1 MGIEFETEVLEVK
14 VNEIVQK
21 LRELGAKEIP
31 EVLQQR
37 WVFSL
42 ACSKDGDF
50 GKGKDAWIRLRKV
63 GERIELTYKNKIG
76 KGKEDTEEIEVEVSD
91 FNKTHDLLSKLSCFE
106 GKYYQENKRHKFIL
120 EDIEFTLDTWPK
132 IPTILE
138 IEAKSKEEVKKG
150 LELLSLSGKDVG
162 HLGLVKIYFKYGI
175 DLHSFK
181 ELKFEN

>member
-1 MGIEFETEVLEVK
+1 MGTEFETEVLEVN
-14 VNEIVQK
+14 VDEIVQK

-42 ACSKDGDF
+42 ACSGEGDF

-63 GERIELTYKNKIG
+63 GERTELTYKNKV
-76 KGKEDTEEIEVEVSD
+76 GKEKDGTEEIEVEVSD
-91 FNKTHDLLSKLSCFE
+91 FEKTHDLLSKLSCFE
-106 GKYYQENKRHKFIL
+106 GKYYQENKRHKFVL
-120 EDIEFTLDTWPK
+120 NDIEFTLDTWPK

-138 IEAKSKEEVKKG
+138 IESTSEEKVNQG
-150 LELLSLSGKDVG
+150 LKLLDLVGKDTG

-181 ELKFEN
+181 ELKFC